1 MQTVE
6 VKNPNSSENP
16 TKVSNLV
23 NPVKKTGLKSF
34 KSVLAMEE
42 ELTQD
47 SLTVDAIGHSSSV
60 QQTKEFTKAMAIGVL
75 ADFADGRNTQT
86 EKMVVTRDFD
96 LIKNN
101 LNFKLS
107 NKILF
112 DIFFE
117 IKQDLTDFLR
127 KKLHNSDIQID
138 ATITAEETKAK
149 PRTEQE
155 KFESMAEKNPA
166 IWKLKEALGLDLL
179 F

>member
-1 MQTVE
+1 
-6 VKNPNSSENP
+6 
-16 TKVSNLV
+16 
-23 NPVKKTGLKSF
+23 
-34 KSVLAMEE
+34 MEE
-42 ELTQD
+42 EVTQET
-47 SLTVDAIGHSSSV
+47 STEITVGHSSSV
-60 QQTKEFTKAMAIGVL
+60 HQTKEFTKAMAIGVL

-101 LNFKLS
+101 LNFKLP
-107 NKILF
+107 NKILY

>member
-1 MQTVE
+1 
-6 VKNPNSSENP
+6 
-16 TKVSNLV
+16 
-23 NPVKKTGLKSF
+23 
-34 KSVLAMEE
+34 MEE
-42 ELTQD
+42 EVT
-47 SLTVDAIGHSSSV
+47 SETATAIAAGHSSSLH
-60 QQTKEFTKAMAIGVL
+60 QTKEFTKAMAIGIL
-75 ADFADGRNTQT
+75 AEFAEGRSTQT

-96 LIKNN
+96 LSKND
-101 LNFKLS
+101 LNFKLP

-127 KKLHNSDIQID
+127 KKLHNTEIQID
-138 ATITAEETKAK
+138 AIVTAEETKAK

-155 KFESMAEKNPA
+155 KFESMAQKNPA

>member
-1 MQTVE
+1 
-6 VKNPNSSENP
+6 
-16 TKVSNLV
+16 
-23 NPVKKTGLKSF
+23 
-34 KSVLAMEE
+34 MEE
-42 ELTQD
+42 EVSQNT
-47 SLTVDAIGHSSSV
+47 STEITIGNSSSV
-60 QQTKEFTKAMAIGVL
+60 HQTKEFTKAMAIGVL

-86 EKMVVTRDFD
+86 EKMAVTRDFD

-101 LNFKLS
+101 LNFKLP

-112 DIFFE
+112 DIFHE

>member
-1 MQTVE
+1 
-6 VKNPNSSENP
+6 
-16 TKVSNLV
+16 
-23 NPVKKTGLKSF
+23 
-34 KSVLAMEE
+34 MEE
-42 ELTQD
+42 DLTQD
-47 SLTVDAIGHSSSV
+47 TSSEIVTGNVSSV
-60 QQTKEFTKAMAIGVL
+60 HQTKEFTKAMAIGVL

-101 LNFKLS
+101 LNFKLP

-117 IKQDLTDFLR
+117 IKQELTDFLR
-127 KKLHNSDIQID
+127 KKLHNSEIQID